1 MLKTQRILLFLIV
14 IGTSSAFA
22 DVVISDNARQAP
34 SVLHRAMPAQQTD
47 NMLFLL
53 EMMRSNITQMSDL
66 MESHRD
72 MNKTHLTQAAQVM
85 QSMSDNMQ
93 QMSQRMQRGQFDD
106 KSITVMNINNQHMI
120 NMMQQLES
128 QLDTGRQ

>member
-1 MLKTQRILLFLIV
+1 
-14 IGTSSAFA
+14 
-22 DVVISDNARQAP
+22 
-34 SVLHRAMPAQQTD
+34 
-47 NMLFLL
+47 
-53 EMMRSNITQMSDL
+53 
-66 MESHRD
+66 